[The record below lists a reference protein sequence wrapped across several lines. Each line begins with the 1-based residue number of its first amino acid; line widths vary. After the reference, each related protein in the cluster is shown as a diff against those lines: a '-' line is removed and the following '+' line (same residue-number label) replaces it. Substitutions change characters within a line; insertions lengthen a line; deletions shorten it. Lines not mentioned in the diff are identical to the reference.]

1 MFRDLNRGLLSVFLT
16 FWWSLRHPCL
26 ETWCFERRTRLYGW
40 RKNLQMP
47 QTQSG
52 WRLLPDLHNH
62 LWGGMSLVRGWRIR
76 GRHGRRSWSPGSLYF
91 FPTLRL
97 HLLHARTDASCAGLL
112 TSSASDSS
120 QAFWKCPKKLYEV
133 HFCLCYE
140 VEPSAKALFED
151 LLRDLLVLLTKA
163 TAEEVVTAAAQL
175 PHAGYREG

>member
-16 FWWSLRHPCL
+16 CWWSLRHPCL
-26 ETWCFERRTRLYGW
+26 ETWCFERRTRLYDW
-40 RKNLQMP
+40 RKSLQMQ

-62 LWGGMSLVRGWRIR
+62 LWGGKSLVRGWRIR
-76 GRHGRRSWSPGSLYF
+76 GRHGRRSWSQGSLYF

-120 QAFWKCPKKLYEV
+120 QAFWKCPKIVVWDSFL
-133 HFCLCYE
+133 FMLRGWAICQ
-140 VEPSAKALFED
+140 SAIWRSASWPACSAHKSNS
-151 LLRDLLVLLTKA
+151 RRGSNSSS
-163 TAEEVVTAAAQL
+163 TASTCRL
-175 PHAGYREG
+175 